1 MVNGKHLATFLLG
14 AAAGAAFLKY
24 QTMDEEEKEELTG
37 KFKQK
42 AEEFKTEAGA
52 ATDKMDEYFK
62 ELQTKG
68 GDAMKDLMANAEEF
82 MTSVFNQEKT
92 DSKEKEDTETA

>member
-24 QTMDEEEKEELTG
+24 QTMDEKEKEELTG

-42 AEEFKTEAGA
+42 AEEFKTEASA
-52 ATDKMDEYFK
+52 ATDKMEEYFN
-62 ELQTKG
+62 ELQAKG

-82 MTSVFNQEKT
+82 MSTVFDQNK
-92 DSKEKEDTETA
+92 KEDTQDTETA